1 MLYVELPNPGGAGDI
16 TQVPDSPIF
25 ILASGQ
31 RCGSTLLQRLLNS
44 HPEVMIWGEQEGHV
58 ERFLIEHQSLSA
70 WAARHDDLRLQFLRD
85 GYNGFLPNM
94 LPDATDI
101 QDAGKQYLK
110 NLFGRP
116 ALRMGRPLWGFKEV
130 RYDSYVALLLMGC
143 FPEARI
149 VHLTRN
155 VWDCYR
161 SIKRWQA
168 IPGRWSP
175 KWTKMALDDWVRINA
190 SFLKDA
196 AQFPRLLRIRFE
208 DAVADPQGTCSALAS
223 FVGVDANGMDR
234 TVFDQ
239 RLSETS
245 DSEAATGVEPSQVV
259 LDEFDR
265 ALLGGEDVV
274 AVARALGY
282 EPP

>member
-1 MLYVELPNPGGAGDI
+1 
-16 TQVPDSPIF
+16 
-25 ILASGQ
+25 
-31 RCGSTLLQRLLNS
+31 
-44 HPEVMIWGEQEGHV
+44 
-58 ERFLIEHQSLSA
+58 
-70 WAARHDDLRLQFLRD
+70 LRLQFLRD